1 MKEKEKCLR
10 GANRLHQGHPSCACL
25 ALWNMTD
32 YNDLEKWIRKRVG
45 CGCGCGCVAQGGNR
59 RIG

>member
-1 MKEKEKCLR
+1 MMKEKENCLR
-10 GANRLHQGHPSCACL
+10 GANLLRQRHPSCACL

-45 CGCGCGCVAQGGNR
+45 CGCGCVAQGGNR